1 MAMRVVFRA
10 KNSFVCFPRGRVGM
24 AFKIFLLLLIK
35 HLPEIPIKQQLNALD
50 PIVYFPMVTLTFS
63 KFWWNHQ
70 ANDVIFVIFTG
81 Y

>member
-1 MAMRVVFRA
+1 
-10 KNSFVCFPRGRVGM
+10 M